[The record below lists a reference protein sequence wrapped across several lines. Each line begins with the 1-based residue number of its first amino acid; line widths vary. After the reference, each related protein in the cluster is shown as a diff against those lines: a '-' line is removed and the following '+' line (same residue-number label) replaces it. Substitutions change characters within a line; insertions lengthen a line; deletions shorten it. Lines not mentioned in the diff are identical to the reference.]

1 MRVLNNNGSVN
12 NIEENAVEQVVE
24 DSAMQN
30 KPVSPII
37 KLLMSAGVVALL
49 AAFIYALFYFMNNSG
64 V

>member
-1 MRVLNNNGSVN
+1 MRVLENNSSIN

-30 KPVSPII
+30 KPVSPVI
-37 KLLMSAGVVALL
+37 KFFMSAGVVAAL

-64 V
+64 A